1 MNISSI
7 LFNYNS
13 GYLKYLCGISDLNER
28 NHVIGFKMLNRD
40 LDVKNDATVYESCYN
55 G

>member
-40 LDVKNDATVYESCYN
+40 LDVKNDVTVYESYYI